1 MAEKEKAEEKLLV
14 VSELPQA
21 PMRKVQGEDGK
32 LYNLITKEEAILEI
46 LETVRELKK
55 GITG

>member
-1 MAEKEKAEEKLLV
+1 MTEKEKEEKLLV

-21 PMRKVQGEDGK
+21 PMRKVQGEDGDV
-32 LYNLITKEEAILEI
+32 YNLITKEEAILEI

>member
-1 MAEKEKAEEKLLV
+1 MAEKEQEEKLLV
-14 VSELPQA
+14 VSELPQVQT
-21 PMRKVQGEDGK
+21 RKVQGDDGNI
-32 LYNLITKEEAILEI
+32 YNLTKTNEAIQEI

>member
-1 MAEKEKAEEKLLV
+1 MVEKQKEEKLLV
-14 VSELPQA
+14 VSELPQV
-21 PMRKVQGEDGK
+21 PTRKVEGDDGNT
-32 LYNLITKEEAILEI
+32 YNLTTVNEAIQEI